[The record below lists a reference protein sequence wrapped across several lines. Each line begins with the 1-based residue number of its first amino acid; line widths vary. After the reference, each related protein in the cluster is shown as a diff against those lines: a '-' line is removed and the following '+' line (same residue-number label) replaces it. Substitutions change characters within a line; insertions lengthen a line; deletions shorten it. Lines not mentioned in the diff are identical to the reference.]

1 MVLPT
6 RHHFTSFV
14 GYHFLKARAAK
25 LLKVWVCGRTLH
37 KNTSLGQRVKGLS
50 FNTQQI
56 MALKLLTAHETR
68 NLASSKLVRFEPTS
82 NQVQPSTCTRAANP
96 QNYCFGN
103 NLCAVSECRRVANPQ
118 KVEYPNASK
127 PRTHKQPSSTTYLHE
142 GGESMVVSRII
153 CASYLTAD
161 ESRTNKKLSS

>member
-1 MVLPT
+1 MKVAT
-6 RHHFTSFV
+6 
-14 GYHFLKARAAK
+14 AK
-25 LLKVWVCGRTLH
+25 LLKVWVCGSMLH
-37 KNTSLGQRVKGLS
+37 KNTSFGQRVKGLS

-56 MALKLLTAHETR
+56 MALKLMTAHEIQ
-68 NLASSKLVRFEPTS
+68 NLTSSKLVQFKPTS

-96 QNYCFGN
+96 QNYCFGD
-103 NLCAVSECRRVANPQ
+103 NLCAVSECRRVANPH

-127 PRTHKQPSSTTYLHE
+127 PRTHKQPSLRICLHE
-142 GGESMVVSRII
+142 RCESMVVSRII